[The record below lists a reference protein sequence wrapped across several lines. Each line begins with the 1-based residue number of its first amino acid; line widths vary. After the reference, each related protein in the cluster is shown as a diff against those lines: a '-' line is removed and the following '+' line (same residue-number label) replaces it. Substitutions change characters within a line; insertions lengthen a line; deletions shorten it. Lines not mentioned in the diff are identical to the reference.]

1 MPTFYSGSWTHF
13 SSLWKVLKDQQI
25 RWIGPS
31 RGYKTTLN
39 MTIHP
44 RLLTTGSSKFRA
56 LWKREA
62 NTWSRREYHIQHVAL
77 QRAAQE
83 RPYVNALKS
92 TPDILPGAAALLY
105 LRFSLFPSLSSSS
118 PFPPPS
124 TCLDNSISGHKSRG
138 IKSLFPLKGAVTK
151 GLRQPWFPQRWW
163 VIDIHAVGKPR
174 PTPSLLIH
182 TSTDV
187 TNERPSCTRQ
197 QVKLFNVKTRWKER
211 DGFAACSLSSDCCF
225 NLNSSV
231 GGETS
236 SGVPSRH
243 VVEHTEA
250 LLKCKHKRD
259 TDAWGQ
265 RRWG

>member
-1 MPTFYSGSWTHF
+1 
-13 SSLWKVLKDQQI
+13 
-25 RWIGPS
+25 
-31 RGYKTTLN
+31 

-105 LRFSLFPSLSSSS
+105 LRFS

-138 IKSLFPLKGAVTK
+138 IKSLFPLKGALTK
-151 GLRQPWFPQRWW
+151 RLRRPWFPQRRW
-163 VIDIHAVGKPR
+163 VSDIHAVGKPR
-174 PTPSLLIH
+174 PAPSLLIH
-182 TSTDV
+182 TSADV
-187 TNERPSCTRQ
+187 TNKRPSCTRQ
-197 QVKLFNVKTRWKER
+197 RVKLFNVKTRWRER
-211 DGFAACSLSSDCCF
+211 DAVWAL
-225 NLNSSV
+225 
-231 GGETS
+231 T
-236 SGVPSRH
+236 
-243 VVEHTEA
+243 VVLT
-250 LLKCKHKRD
+250 
-259 TDAWGQ
+259 
-265 RRWG
+265 